1 MIPLLLTLLSLIA
14 VTVNFYFEI
23 PWSKQSIPS
32 PNTLAKEPLADIGK
46 VSGNVRVKRA
56 HDIDWGILRRDEKL
70 TADHQIATLA
80 NSEAT
85 LEFLGSKTKLHI
97 PGNTMLDLGSALSDP
112 GNLRRVFYLEST
124 ASAGLSEHERKY
136 ATPAFARVHWALKR
150 RPEVAREIGPA
161 KENDLSLSR
170 EIKSLARTAP
180 KGDLNLVVSTFPA
193 VVSAS
198 FRNPRGKDLVIH
210 GYLWNEET
218 GSDPVWEGTSTGYF
232 ASIPINRK
240 GSYVFQAMSED
251 DTYVSL
257 PWFITAV
264 PLDK

>member
-1 MIPLLLTLLSLIA
+1 MIPLLLTLLSLLA
-14 VTVNFYFEI
+14 VTGNFYFEI
-23 PWSKQSIPS
+23 PWSNQNVPS
-32 PNTLAKEPLADIGK
+32 PNSLVKEPIANIGR

-56 HDIDWGILRRDEKL
+56 HDIDWAIVRRDEKL
-70 TADHQIATLA
+70 TADYQIATLA
-80 NSEAT
+80 NSDAT

-97 PGNTMLDLGSALSDP
+97 PENTMLDLGSALSDP
-112 GNLRRVFYLEST
+112 GNLRRIFYLESS
-124 ASAGLSEHERKY
+124 ASEGLSQMDKKY

-161 KENDLSLSR
+161 KENDLALLR
-170 EIKSLARTAP
+170 EVKSLTRTAP

-193 VVSAS
+193 LVSAS
-198 FRNPRGKDLVIH
+198 FRNPRGTDSVIH

-218 GSDPVWEGTSTGYF
+218 GSDPVWEGTSSGYF

-251 DTYVSL
+251 DTYISL

-264 PLDK
+264 PLEK